1 MSWNVLSNV
10 LKFSYILG
18 ISLEE
23 MPFPSL
29 KEKAKDS
36 SFDDDIAGSGK
47 V

>member
-1 MSWNVLSNV
+1 MSWNSLSNV
-10 LKFSYILG
+10 LKFSLTLV

-36 SFDDDIAGSGK
+36 SFDDDTTGSGK